1 MADHTNPLFSFG
13 VIADAQYCDCEPAI
27 GRYYRNST
35 QKLADALQSLHQ
47 HELAFILDL
56 GDLIDRDF
64 QSFDDILKVYEQ
76 SKFRVYRTLGNHDFS
91 VADAQ
96 KSRVAN
102 RLGLDQAAY
111 YDFVYLG
118 WRFIILNGNEI
129 STYAHPEGSAEAKAA
144 AEMLQ
149 GMEKRGLV
157 NARPWN
163 GGISQQQLAW
173 LESKLEAAQQEKQR
187 VIISN
192 HFPVY
197 PEDSHNLWND
207 REVVNL
213 LTRFPQVVAYFNG
226 HNHAGNYGQKEH
238 VHFLN
243 FTGMVETEGQNTF
256 AAVEVYPDHL
266 KVRGYGREGSRKM
279 FFSV

>member
-129 STYAHPEGSAEAKAA
+129 STYAHPEGSAEVKAA
-144 AEMLQ
+144 AEKLAK
-149 GMEKRGLV
+149 MERNGAV

>member
-1 MADHTNPLFSFG
+1 MADKTTPLFSFG

-35 QKLADALQSLHQ
+35 QKLDEALQKLNQ
-47 HELAFILDL
+47 RDLAFILDL

-64 QSFDDILKVYEQ
+64 HSFDDILKVYEE

-96 KSRVAN
+96 KTKVAH
-102 RLGLDQAAY
+102 RLELDPAAY

-118 WRFIILNGNEI
+118 WRFIVLNGNEV
-129 STYAHPEGSAEAKAA
+129 STFAHPQGSAEAKAA

-149 GMEKRGLV
+149 NLEKRGAV

-163 GGISQQQLAW
+163 GGISAKQLAW
-173 LESKLEAAQQEKQR
+173 LESKLQAAQQARQR
-187 VIISN
+187 VIVVN

-207 REVVNL
+207 QAVVDL
-213 LTRFPQVVAYFNG
+213 LMRYPKVVAYFNG

-243 FTGMVETEGQNTF
+243 FTGMVETAKENTF
-256 AAVEVYPDHL
+256 AHVDVFPDRLLVE
-266 KVRGYGREGSRKM
+266 GYGRESNRTLS
-279 FFSV
+279 FT